1 MNYYVK
7 FENDFFNIVDG
18 RTNQVV
24 ASFIGE
30 LEANKFIQSLI
41 KTTNRAISNW
51 QKPQR
56 NNFLYDNNF
65 SSKKIGIHED
75 PFQLKLGQ
83 SAPYGVSNKYLNEN
97 RGSNTQPVNNVQNG
111 IPQQNCEKSQV
122 PSIVQNFIQSP
133 YPNMQQPTF
142 YNPNM
147 QQPPFGYPNMQQPS
161 YPTYNGP
168 TQNFGIMNGQSSVP
182 FAPFQNG
189 GYVADS
195 SNFNNQMYN
204 QNNNENN
211 KINNE
216 DSNSK
221 ILSGQINNLSDQLL
235 NLSGQV
241 NSISDKLR
249 NDENNNIE
257 NNRES
262 EIKNIYFEEPNEK
275 INNFLNI
282 NEQSMNE
289 SIGNSKHNLFSN
301 KKFEDRYKQEK
312 INEFEDRYEQA
323 KIKEFENKSQFEN
336 KYQFEDKQEVEQN
349 NEEDFKFGFNDNTI
363 SIDSSLF
370 EEDKLGAI
378 IKENKAFINNTDD
391 DSLGEVSAYKDLKSF
406 NTFRNNSESVIEQE
420 NINLEDDL
428 QIVNQDFIDKQ
439 NKKAKINGLDDLPE
453 VNADFE
459 ETPTLYL
466 SEVASE
472 LIKEH
477 QEQKNGKEIIDQIPE
492 EGKVFGL
499 DDLPETSKNITIG
512 DDDSEEFEKK
522 AITEIYQKNLIPEN
536 NLLKKRDPNVI
547 DLGPVNEDDEIFS
560 TPRRDAELED
570 LDNISLSKKEKK
582 ELRRIKRREENSRK
596 KYEKLLK

>member
-41 KTTNRAISNW
+41 KTTNRTISNW

-133 YPNMQQPTF
+133 YPNMQQPT
-142 YNPNM
+142 Y
-147 QQPPFGYPNMQQPS
+147 GYPNMQQPS

-168 TQNFGIMNGQSSVP
+168 TQNFGIMNGQSSGP
-182 FAPFQNG
+182 FVPFQNG
-189 GYVADS
+189 GFIADS

-204 QNNNENN
+204 KN
-211 KINNE
+211 NNE

-249 NDENNNIE
+249 NNENNNIE

-262 EIKNIYFEEPNEK
+262 EINNIYFEEPNEQ
-275 INNFLNI
+275 INNFLNV
-282 NEQSMNE
+282 NEQSMNKD
-289 SIGNSKHNLFSN
+289 IGNPKHNLFTN
-301 KKFEDRYKQEK
+301 KNFEDRYKQEK
-312 INEFEDRYEQA
+312 ISEFEDRYDPA
-323 KIKEFENKSQFEN
+323 NIKEFENKS
-336 KYQFEDKQEVEQN
+336 QFEDKQEVEQN

-378 IKENKAFINNTDD
+378 IQENKVFINNTDD
-391 DSLGEVSAYKDLKSF
+391 DSLGEVSAYKDLTSF
-406 NTFRNNSESVIEQE
+406 NSFRNNNESVIEQE

-428 QIVNQDFIDKQ
+428 NIVNQDFIDKQ

-466 SEVASE
+466 SEVASQ

-477 QEQKNGKEIIDQIPE
+477 QKQKNGKEIIDQIPE
-492 EGKVFGL
+492 PEKVFGL

-560 TPRRDAELED
+560 TPRKDAELED

-582 ELRRIKRREENSRK
+582 ELRRIKRREESSRK

>member
-18 RTNQVV
+18 RTNQIV

-133 YPNMQQPTF
+133 YPNMQQPNF
-142 YNPNM
+142 YNQNM
-147 QQPPFGYPNMQQPS
+147 QQPPYGYPNMQQPS

-182 FAPFQNG
+182 FIPFQNS

-204 QNNNENN
+204 QNNNEIN
-211 KINNE
+211 KLNNE

-262 EIKNIYFEEPNEK
+262 EINNIYFEEPNEK
-275 INNFLNI
+275 INNFLNV
-282 NEQSMNE
+282 NEQSKNE
-289 SIGNSKHNLFSN
+289 GIGNYKHNLFSN

-312 INEFEDRYEQA
+312 INQFEDRYEQTN
-323 KIKEFENKSQFEN
+323 IKEFENKSEL
-336 KYQFEDKQEVEQN
+336 EQN
-349 NEEDFKFGFNDNTI
+349 NEEDFKIGFNDNTI

-378 IKENKAFINNTDD
+378 IQENKVFINNTDD
-391 DSLGEVSAYKDLKSF
+391 DSLGEISAYKDLTGF
-406 NTFRNNSESVIEQE
+406 NNFKNNNESIIEQE

-428 QIVNQDFIDKQ
+428 KIVNQDFIDKQ

-477 QEQKNGKEIIDQIPE
+477 QEQKEGREIIDQIPE
-492 EGKVFGL
+492 EKKIFGL
-499 DDLPETSKNITIG
+499 DDLPDTIKNITIG
-512 DDDSEEFEKK
+512 DDESDEFEKK
-522 AITEIYQKNLIPEN
+522 AISEIYQKNLIPEN
-536 NLLKKRDPNVI
+536 NILKKRDPNVI

-570 LDNISLSKKEKK
+570 LDNVSLSKKEKK